1 MSVKQAIFNIAESKL
16 DEMKD
21 NFKKALAQKAAEK
34 LEEMKVDMATNFF
47 GEKK

>member
-21 NFKKALAQKAAEK
+21 NFKKALAEKAAEK
-34 LEEMKVDMATNFF
+34 LEEMKVNMANNFF
-47 GEKK
+47 GDKK

>member
-21 NFKKALAQKAAEK
+21 NFKKALAQKAAGK
-34 LEEMKVDMATNFF
+34 LEEMKVDMANDFF
-47 GEKK
+47 GNKK

>member
-21 NFKKALAQKAAEK
+21 NFKKALAQKAAGK
-34 LEEMKVDMATNFF
+34 LDEMKVDMANDFF
-47 GEKK
+47 GNKK

>member
-1 MSVKQAIFNIAESKL
+1 MSVREAIHSIAENKL
-16 DEMKD
+16 KEMKE